1 MNMDG
6 RHVAVIGASSGI
18 GLETARLLAG
28 RGARVTLGSRDRG
41 RLDAAVKEIGGGT
54 AVVVDGENA
63 DSLRRFFAEAGPIT
77 DLVITMTRRGGG
89 APATDLAETDLEGA
103 FRGKTIAHL
112 RAVALALPALAP
124 DCSVTLVTAGSY
136 SLPGT
141 APLAAANGA
150 LEAAIRPLA
159 VELAPR
165 RVNAVSPG
173 VIETG
178 WWDEVPAQ
186 ARQDILKEFAQRVPV
201 GRNGRPQD
209 VAHAIAA
216 LIENGFV
223 TGVVFPCD
231 GGLRLT

>member
-1 MNMDG
+1 MGMDG
-6 RHVAVIGASSGI
+6 RHVAVIGASSGS

-54 AVVVDGENA
+54 AIVVDGEDA
-63 DSLRRFFAEAGPIT
+63 ASLRAFFGEAGPIT
-77 DLVITMTRRGGG
+77 DLVITMTRRGGT
-89 APATDLAETDLEGA
+89 APAADLAEADLEGT
-103 FRGKTIAHL
+103 FRGKTFAHL
-112 RAVALALPALAP
+112 RAVALALPTLAP
-124 DCSVTLVTAGSY
+124 DASVTLVPAGSY

-173 VIETG
+173 VIETS
-178 WWDEVPAQ
+178 WWDEVPAD
-186 ARQDILKEFAQRVPV
+186 ARQEAFKEFAQRVPV
-201 GRNGRPQD
+201 GRNGQPHD
-209 VAHAIAA
+209 VAQAIIA

>member
-1 MNMDG
+1 M
-6 RHVAVIGASSGI
+6 A
-18 GLETARLLAG
+18 
-28 RGARVTLGSRDRG
+28 
-41 RLDAAVKEIGGGT
+41 
-54 AVVVDGENA
+54 
-63 DSLRRFFAEAGPIT
+63 
-77 DLVITMTRRGGG
+77 RRGGG
-89 APATDLAETDLEGA
+89 APATDLAEVDLEGA
-103 FRGKTIAHL
+103 FSAKTIAHL
-112 RAVALALPALAP
+112 RAVALALPTLAP
-124 DCSVTLVTAGSY
+124 DASITLVTAGSY

-159 VELAPR
+159 VELAPHW
-165 RVNAVSPG
+165 VNAVSPG

-178 WWDEVPAQ
+178 WWNEVPADS
-186 ARQDILKEFAQRVPV
+186 RQEMFREFAQRVPV

-209 VAHAIAA
+209 VAQAIVA

>member
-41 RLDAAVKEIGGGT
+41 RLDAAVTEIGGGT
-54 AVVVDGENA
+54 AVVVDGEDA
-63 DSLRRFFAEAGPIT
+63 GSLRRFFAAAGPIT

-112 RAVALALPALAP
+112 RAVGLALPSLAP
-124 DCSVTLVTAGSY
+124 DGSVTLVTAGSY

-150 LEAAIRPLA
+150 HEAAIRPLA